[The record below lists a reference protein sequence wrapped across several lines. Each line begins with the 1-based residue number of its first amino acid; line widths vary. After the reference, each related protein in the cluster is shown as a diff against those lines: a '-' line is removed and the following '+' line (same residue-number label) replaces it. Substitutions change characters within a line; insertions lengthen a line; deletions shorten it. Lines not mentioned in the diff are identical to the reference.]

1 MNELLPEALK
11 AGIDE
16 KSLLKMTPGAVKRAI
31 EAFWENRK
39 NEWERS
45 EYQSWLSGLYVMNSI
60 ASSLSRK
67 HRYPE
72 NPMKKT
78 QIAQEDLELTEE
90 QKDYYRDQFMKRLQ
104 RMEKR
109 FNKSKEKE
117 NGTEILLQN
126 QGGKV

>member
-1 MNELLPEALK
+1 
-11 AGIDE
+11 
-16 KSLLKMTPGAVKRAI
+16 MTPGAVKRAI

-117 NGTEILLQN
+117 NGTEIVLQN